1 MPIAIISSRGQI
13 TIPAEIRALLSLN
26 KGDKINFIIDGN
38 EVKFIPVTK
47 DIRSLKGIIKKP
59 SIPVTIEE
67 MNEAI
72 KAKGGQ
78 E

>member
-1 MPIAIISSRGQI
+1 MSIAIISSRGQI

-47 DIRSLKGIIKKP
+47 NIRSIKVIIKKP
-59 SIPVTIEE
+59 LKPVTIEE
-67 MNEAI
+67 MNKTI

-78 E
+78 K